1 MKFRT
6 EQLEDMERLVGRDD
20 VYVAPEG
27 DRGWAI
33 LKAEDEES
41 LRQAFLEGQEAEEV
55 QPVLPVR
62 EYVIILGAREYL
74 KDFKMRF
81 VDDPS
86 GALADARRVVGRA
99 LESLGYPPPERANE
113 ASKTRQEV
121 LREYQ
126 RTDTADSGNLE
137 EMRDAFN
144 RLSSLLERA
153 AGA

>member
-6 EQLEDMERLVGRDD
+6 EQLDDMERLVGRDD

-99 LESLGYPPPERANE
+99 LESLGYQPPERANE

>member
-86 GALADARRVVGRA
+86 GALADARRVVGRV
-99 LESLGYPPPERANE
+99 LKSLGYPPPERANE
-113 ASKTRQEV
+113 ASKTRQEI

-126 RTDTADSGNLE
+126 RTGTADSGNLE